1 MKKAMQDVH
10 GIIGD
15 SVDDIL
21 TKHLLQNCSERERE
35 LLVIYREYYGARIAK
50 LTPDRAS
57 DRDKAILPLVQEL
70 CDKHNLSVLLEQG
83 EYKKGYEYNGEF
95 YYIEEVVK

>member
-1 MKKAMQDVH
+1 MKKCWQDSH

-35 LLVIYREYYGARIAK
+35 LLVIYREYFGARRAK

-70 CDKHNLSVLLEQG
+70 CDKHNLSVLLEPS
-83 EYKKGYEYNGEF
+83 EYKNGYEYNGEF

>member
-1 MKKAMQDVH
+1 MKKCWQDSH

-15 SVDDIL
+15 SVYDIL

-35 LLVIYREYYGARIAK
+35 LLVIYKEYFGARIAK
-50 LTPDRAS
+50 FTPDRAS
-57 DRDKAILPLVQEL
+57 DRDKAILPLVQGL
-70 CDKHNLSVLLEQG
+70 CDKHNLSVLLELV
-83 EYKKGYEYNGEF
+83 EYKEGYEYDGKF